1 MTLKNAIRK
10 AYHDENLELVSG
22 CANKLRFGLGLD
34 YEQSMQVITWCLF
47 D

>member
-22 CANKLRFGLGLD
+22 CANKLRFGLGLAVG
-34 YEQSMQVITWCLF
+34 SAANPPG
-47 D
+47 